1 VFDYGKQQRF
11 GKLLVGDGWMQD
23 SDALPFA
30 ASTSHK
36 WWYCKPKGCRMR
48 LRCAALKARQDII
61 GVCTRLQ
68 VCIHF
73 SSAFL
78 SIPPL
83 LLSLYHHH
91 HHPSINPCIHPSIQ
105 EKGHNRKCPTAW
117 SKQTTGMA
125 GLLIPGTGTCLVY
138 SLALD

>member
-1 VFDYGKQQRF
+1 VVFDYGKQQRF

-30 ASTSHK
+30 ASTSHE

-48 LRCAALKARQDII
+48 LRGAALKARQDII

-91 HHPSINPCIHPSIQ
+91 HHPSIHVSIHPSKKRATTESAPQ
-105 EKGHNRKCPTAW
+105 LGVN
-117 SKQTTGMA
+117 KQLGWL
-125 GLLIPGTGTCLVY
+125 GCSFLV
-138 SLALD
+138 LALV